1 MHQTLKSLYRV
12 HGMELVLEIFSK
24 QVFFV
29 ILYRPTKPRQV
40 AKVPGVWRLLE
51 PMQQRGTDFKRF
63 SIWIFHFD
71 SFCHEIS
78 LK

>member
-1 MHQTLKSLYRV
+1 
-12 HGMELVLEIFSK
+12 MELVLEIFSK

-51 PMQQRGTDFKRF
+51 PMQQRGTDFKHF